1 MKALIMNN
9 RVLDIEKRDIDVYDY
24 YHEDIAKLFVDCPD
38 DTELGDKYIDGEFKK
53 STEEADV
60 E

>member
-24 YHEDIAKLFVDCPD
+24 YHEDVAKLFVDCPED
-38 DTELGDKYIDGEFKK
+38 VSIGDVYKDGVFSKE
-53 STEEADV
+53 V
-60 E
+60 

>member
-1 MKALIMNN
+1 MKALIIRNK
-9 RVLDIEKRDIDVYDY
+9 VLDIEKRDIDVYEY

-38 DTELGDKYIDGEFKK
+38 DTELGDSYIDGKFVKPDDGG
-53 STEEADV
+53 TV

>member
-38 DTELGDKYIDGEFKK
+38 DTELGDEYIGGEFKK
-53 STEEADV
+53 PFKEVAE
-60 E
+60 